1 MGEISIKIVDGLL
14 LVMEINLSE
23 HGVVIL
29 TYFFFGVIL
38 TRPLAIWLENVCAW
52 GSVMPYSLYICM
64 CMSNSYAQTRVCS
77 FLLTESA
84 TAGVGTSSVTH
95 VVLVTMANRHV
106 NVHFGM
112 ETTTT
117 TPLRST

>member
-1 MGEISIKIVDGLL
+1 
-14 LVMEINLSE
+14 MEINLSE
-23 HGVVIL
+23 LSVAVL
-29 TYFFFGVIL
+29 TYVFFLGVIL
-38 TRPLAIWLENVCAW
+38 TRPLAIWLENVCTW

-95 VVLVTMANRHV
+95 VVLVIVMANRHV